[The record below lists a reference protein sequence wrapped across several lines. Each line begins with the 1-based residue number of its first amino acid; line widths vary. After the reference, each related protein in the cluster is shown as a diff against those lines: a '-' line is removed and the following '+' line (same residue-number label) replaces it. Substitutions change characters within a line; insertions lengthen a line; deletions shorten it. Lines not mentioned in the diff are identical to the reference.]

1 MIIPSEGASL
11 QHDEHADKA
20 GVCSGEAISV
30 GGACLQ
36 EPLRHTRRP
45 LSVEFSSMP
54 IHLEIFHP
62 DRIVVGVARGEITL
76 AEFGGFV
83 RDLAQ
88 AGVMHYRKIIDVT
101 AAKSSTVDKEAL
113 LAADAQLREL
123 NRKGPRGP
131 LALVADPNR
140 GELAQTFKALA
151 AEDRPVEVF
160 RSLHE
165 ARKWLAKFPVPA

>member
-1 MIIPSEGASL
+1 
-11 QHDEHADKA
+11 
-20 GVCSGEAISV
+20 
-30 GGACLQ
+30 
-36 EPLRHTRRP
+36 
-45 LSVEFSSMP
+45 MP

-88 AGVMHYRKIIDVT
+88 AGVIHYRKIIDVT
-101 AAKSSTVDKEAL
+101 AAKSSTVGKNEL
-113 LAADAQLREL
+113 LAADERLREL

-131 LALVADPNR
+131 LALVTDANR
-140 GELAQTFKALA
+140 GELAQVFKALA

-160 RSLHE
+160 RSIHA
-165 ARKWLAKFPVPA
+165 ARKWLAQFPVTM